1 MMLPHTDRSVLQEVN
16 LRSDC
21 RVWIK
26 RDDLIHPFISGNKW
40 RKLRLYL
47 EQAQALGVQHI
58 ITAGGPF
65 SNHIL
70 AVSYACAVLGLRC
83 TALIRGRQQPNNHYR
98 MLAAL
103 WGLQSVYL
111 NHQEFA
117 ARHDWVR
124 THHPG
129 KEVMFIEVG
138 GAGDPGAAGCAAI
151 WDEFPFE
158 PDVLVLATATGT
170 TMQGLLAGRDER
182 KLQTQIIGI
191 PVLFNVE
198 EQSAML
204 EAKGFQHC
212 VLESGFECGGFARVD
227 AQLMGFI
234 EAEIQRTN
242 ILFDPVYTGKAW
254 FGLHRLI
261 ERGSIA
267 PGAKIVFLHTG
278 GSLGLFS
285 ERYLDFFC

>member
-1 MMLPHTDRSVLQEVN
+1 MMLPHTDRSVLQEVV
-16 LRSDC
+16 LHSDH

-47 EQAQALGVQHI
+47 ELAQARGVQHI

-70 AVSYACAVLGLRC
+70 AVSYACALMGLRC

-98 MLAAL
+98 MLAAR
-103 WGLQSVYL
+103 WGLQTVYL

-117 ARHDWVR
+117 DRQHWVK
-124 THHPG
+124 TQHPG

-138 GAGDPGAAGCAAI
+138 GAGDPGAAGCAEI
-151 WDEFPFE
+151 WDEFPVQ

-182 KLQTQIIGI
+182 NLHTHIIGI
-191 PVLFNVE
+191 PVLFNVA
-198 EQSAML
+198 EQKAAL
-204 EAKGFQHC
+204 VAKGYQNYT
-212 VLESGFECGGFARVD
+212 LESGFECGGFARVD
-227 AQLMGFI
+227 VQLMKFI
-234 EAEIQRTN
+234 EAQIQRTN

-254 FGLHRLI
+254 LGLHCLL
-261 ERGSIA
+261 ERGSIV

-285 ERYLDFFC
+285 NRYLDFFR